1 MNSLLDIVED
11 VTKHI
16 RIPLTAREYAEFQRR
31 NLTSLEVFVFVDEV
45 TTHMY
50 DWLRWIVERNLL
62 LCEVENQLTRQLVRL
77 KPTSVGTLKTYMHR
91 VADRVGNTIA
101 KEMGECFG
109 IMFDR
114 WSSGTRHFVAVFVVY
129 HGGSGQSEDE
139 PAADFASE
147 ILRRAKK
154 PRQPQRRA
162 VDYILL
168 LGVIPPTSNR
178 CEQLFSEC

>member
-1 MNSLLDIVED
+1 M
-11 VTKHI
+11 
-16 RIPLTAREYAEFQRR
+16 F
-31 NLTSLEVFVFVDEV
+31 
-45 TTHMY
+45 
-50 DWLRWIVERNLL
+50 LRSCSSTNECSVSS
-62 LCEVENQLTRQLVRL
+62 NQ
-77 KPTSVGTLKTYMHR
+77 
-91 VADRVGNTIA
+91 
-101 KEMGECFG
+101 
-109 IMFDR
+109 
-114 WSSGTRHFVAVFVVY
+114 
-129 HGGSGQSEDE
+129 GGSGQSEDE